1 VREELGALLPG
12 RGVPAGGSV
21 EHHAALPSTSD
32 RVRELARLGAR
43 EWSVVIADEQ
53 WAGRGRSGHSWVS
66 PPGNLF
72 ASVLLRPRFPAAT
85 ASLVPLAAG
94 LAVAEALEA
103 WTAGAL
109 LKWPNDVLMGG
120 RKLAGVLVESTS
132 AGAAIDSMVVGFGIN
147 VGLDPTALPEPL
159 NATATS
165 ILAETG
171 RPADCLEV
179 AAAVL
184 GRLAVWY
191 HALHDGHA
199 SALIEAWRT
208 RSVPWWGRDV
218 EIQSGGTLL
227 RGQAQG
233 IDETGALLLKTFDGV
248 LLHILSGEAREVR
261 VLAP

>member
-1 VREELGALLPG
+1 VSEELRVLLLG
-12 RGVPAGGSV
+12 RGVPAGGSL
-21 EHHAALPSTSD
+21 ERHAGLASTND

-72 ASVLLRPRFPAAT
+72 ASVLLRPRFPAAG

-109 LKWPNDVLMGG
+109 LKWPNDVLIGG

-132 AGAAIDSMVVGFGIN
+132 AGAAIESLVVGFGIN
-147 VGLDPTALPEPL
+147 VALDPAALPQPL
-159 NATATS
+159 AATATS
-165 ILAETG
+165 ILAQTG
-171 RPADCLEV
+171 RPADCL
-179 AAAVL
+179 
-184 GRLAVWY
+184 
-191 HALHDGHA
+191 HDGHA
-199 SALIEAWRT
+199 AALIEAWRT

-233 IDETGALLLKTFDGV
+233 IDETGALLLKPVDGV
-248 LLHILSGEAREVR
+248 LMRILSGEAREVR